1 MGREGKA
8 EAWQQEAR
16 DAWLTEPTEWHRT
29 RGFAFALRPRPF
41 PSLAY
46 LGPLSFP
53 PISYRFVPS
62 PFISLFPPRFLDPSH
77 RSPPS
82 FRSPSFSLE
91 VAARE
96 KKPPRLCSPFSCP
109 LSPPLPRGSHGPV
122 SLARSAH
129 EHSGSC
135 LVPSTRV
142 ALSLCPLPSP
152 RVISHSLALAC
163 VRAHIS
169 VYTRWTAPGSREKK
183 TRCVQCIYIY
193 IVHVERNYIDP
204 IYTIYI
210 SPIVKSIVTSLHPND
225 LPVNRFQRQIDLCI
239 VALTSLL
246 VSSRDSP
253 MFASTHN
260 YI

>member
-1 MGREGKA
+1 M
-8 EAWQQEAR
+8 R
-16 DAWLTEPTEWHRT
+16 DSPNRPNGIEPAGSRSRSVPVPFPPSPTSDLSLSHPFRT
-29 RGFAFALRPRPF
+29 VSFPLRLSLSFPLAFSIHPTDLPLRFGHPPF
-41 PSLAY
+41 PSKWRR
-46 LGPLSFP
+46 G
-53 PISYRFVPS
+53 R
-62 PFISLFPPRFLDPSH
+62 
-77 RSPPS
+77 RSPLDS
-82 FRSPSFSLE
+82 
-91 VAARE
+91 V
-96 KKPPRLCSPFSCP
+96 P
-109 LSPPLPRGSHGPV
+109 LSPAPSLPSPRGSHGPV

>member
-1 MGREGKA
+1 M
-8 EAWQQEAR
+8 R
-16 DAWLTEPTEWHRT
+16 DSPNRPNGIEPAGSRS
-29 RGFAFALRPRPF
+29 RSVPVPF
-41 PSLAY
+41 PPSPTSLFPAHFVPFRSLSVY
-46 LGPLSFP
+46 LSLSPSLSRSIP
-53 PISYRFVPS
+53 PISPFVS
-62 PFISLFPPRFLDPSH
+62 VTLLFPRSGGEGEEAPSTLFPFLLP
-77 RSPPS
+77 
-82 FRSPSFSLE
+82 
-91 VAARE
+91 
-96 KKPPRLCSPFSCP
+96 P
-109 LSPPLPRGSHGPV
+109 LSPPFPRGSHGPV